1 MYYNYLKR
9 FIPKEKIQTFYGDN
23 KESSELIMSRAESGQ
38 CTVTLATYSKAT
50 EGTNVKSWEVGF
62 LVSSISSDKNIKQ
75 CIGRI
80 LRKKEGKLN
89 PVRLYDY
96 QYYDVYS
103 YDKHFGARMNVYREF
118 KFPIN
123 GEVMTKY
130 KRKLNV

>member
-1 MYYNYLKR
+1 
-9 FIPKEKIQTFYGDN
+9 
-23 KESSELIMSRAESGQ
+23 MSRAESGQ

-50 EGTNVKSWEVGF
+50 EGTNVKAWEVGF

-96 QYYDVYS
+96 QFSDVYS
-103 YDKHFGARMNVYREF
+103 YRKHFEARMKVYKEF
-118 KFPIN
+118 KFPIS
-123 GEVMTKY
+123 GDIKGY
-130 KRKLNV
+130 KRRLNV